1 MWYLRIWKIFF
12 YVLYLNMINIINMWS
27 SLFLN
32 LSSFYWRCLLYSN
45 FHDNWS
51 FEIYKTVYL
60 NRFNYELW
68 SPCLLWQSMNKTKF
82 MFFDL
87 FFFKVIQ
94 NRSSALSRKF
104 WSLLFPFL
112 FLFFPVYNFHL
123 FIYSFICLSIR
134 VSLCWQLLKERLKLK
149 RKMKKPFVCSSFD
162 LHFNTTHILYTN
174 RIKIL
179 WFLSILVSKRF
190 FFVLFSI
197 WFVVLATVVVT
208 MKQIMRN
215 SEMYSL

>member
-1 MWYLRIWKIFF
+1 MTTGPLRFIKLYIWIDLITNSGLLV
-12 YVLYLNMINIINMWS
+12 YYDNQWIRRNLC
-27 SLFLN
+27 FL
-32 LSSFYWRCLLYSN
+32 
-45 FHDNWS
+45 
-51 FEIYKTVYL
+51 I
-60 NRFNYELW
+60 
-68 SPCLLWQSMNKTKF
+68 
-82 MFFDL
+82 

-162 LHFNTTHILYTN
+162 FHFNTTHILYTN